1 MFVKFKSV
9 CSSITPLCLSVT
21 QSVGSSITPLC
32 LSVTQSVGSSITLLF
47 SRMMFFSY
55 LTVFLKKIQ
64 KVAEHGQNI
73 SKMDILKGV
82 DGFQLFFID
91 FQL

>member
-1 MFVKFKSV
+1 
-9 CSSITPLCLSVT
+9 
-21 QSVGSSITPLC
+21 
-32 LSVTQSVGSSITLLF
+32 
-47 SRMMFFSY
+47 MMFFSY